1 VNDNTVLIDTRGMFD
16 GEEAKEKGFYYR
28 RL

>member
-1 VNDNTVLIDTRGMFD
+1 MNDNTVLIDTRGMFD
-16 GEEAKEKGFYYR
+16 GEEANEKGFYYR